1 MRKKKLR
8 SFNDYF
14 CSVCQIENSDAA
26 LPSLSAFQNSKYL
39 ANISTSEQE
48 INILLR
54 NVDLSKAC
62 GCDGIGNF
70 ILKICAEYIA
80 DLYAVLL
87 INLFCKES
95 ILPSGSLQMLF
106 QYLKRMIVRVK

>member
-1 MRKKKLR
+1 M
-8 SFNDYF
+8 
-14 CSVCQIENSDAA
+14 QIENSDAA

-62 GCDGIGNF
+62 GSDGISNF
-70 ILKICAEYIA
+70 ILKIYAEYIA
-80 DLYAVLL
+80 DPLCRIINESLL
-87 INLFCKES
+87 QGER
-95 ILPSGSLQMLF
+95 LP
-106 QYLKRMIVRVK
+106 